1 MYNIKVLLAGDFAIM
16 RDGSSELIRREPDIE
31 VVGEASDGE
40 EAVKLATECQPN
52 VLVMDITMPKCN
64 CIEAIKRIKELQP
77 SISILILTTYNYDQ
91 YISTLLELGIAGYLP
106 KCVRVHELID
116 AIQRVYLGGSV
127 LHPVIASRI
136 VEHPKFSTLTDNKAV
151 VPLSKREIEILRLAT
166 TGISNKDL
174 ANQLNLSH
182 RTIQV
187 HWGNIFNKLGVASR
201 IEAILYGLRSGWFT
215 LQELP

>member
-1 MYNIKVLLAGDFAIM
+1 MYNIKVLLAGDFTIM
-16 RDGSSELIRREPDIE
+16 RDGSAELIRREPDIE

-40 EAVKLATECQPN
+40 EAIKLAIESQPN

-136 VEHPKFSTLTDNKAV
+136 VENPKFSTLTDNKAV

-166 TGISNKDL
+166 TGISNKDI

-201 IEAILYGLRSGWFT
+201 IEAILYGLRSGWFA